1 MEVKIIFEIEEG
13 SKPIIENLSKALKVL
28 GNTAVLSS
36 SAGNIIGKVE
46 KFMQPVPAEEEYA
59 RQETGDWQ
67 TNDVKVEP
75 EKKEEIPD
83 VEKEEPSKE
92 EIPDSKKEPEEPK
105 KKKAKS
111 ETKKTDPVP
120 TVKVEYTRGD
130 LARVGREL
138 ANQGKRDEV
147 LKAFTK
153 FHAVS
158 LADIQPED
166 FNALAQIYI
175 DLGGKF

>member
-13 SKPIIENLSKALKVL
+13 SKPIIEKLSKALMVL
-28 GNTAVLSS
+28 GNTATISS
-36 SAGNIIGKVE
+36 PAGNIIGKVE
-46 KFMQPVPAEEEYA
+46 KFVQQVPAEEEYEE
-59 RQETGDWQ
+59 QEKGDWQ
-67 TNDVKVEP
+67 TNDVKAES
-75 EKKEEIPD
+75 EKT
-83 VEKEEPSKE
+83 EK
-92 EIPDSKKEPEEPK
+92 IPDSEKEPEEPK
-105 KKKAKS
+105 KKKTKS

-120 TVKVEYTRGD
+120 TVKAEYTRGD

-158 LADIQPED
+158 LADIKPED

-175 DLGGKF
+175 ELGGKF

>member
-1 MEVKIIFEIEEG
+1 MEVKIIFAIEEG
-13 SKPIIENLSKALKVL
+13 SKPIIENLSKALMVL
-28 GNTAVLSS
+28 GNTAVISS
-36 SAGNIIGKVE
+36 PAGNIIGKVE
-46 KFMQPVPAEEEYA
+46 KFVQTEPAEDEYA
-59 RQETGDWQ
+59 RQKIGDWQ
-67 TNDVKVEP
+67 TNDVKDIESEEEVS
-75 EKKEEIPD
+75 KKEE
-83 VEKEEPSKE
+83 S
-92 EIPDSKKEPEEPK
+92 DSEKEPEEPK
-105 KKKAKS
+105 KKKTKS

-120 TVKVEYTRGD
+120 TVKVEYTRGA

-138 ANQGKRDEV
+138 ANQGKKDEV

-166 FNALAQIYI
+166 FNTLAQIYI

>member
-1 MEVKIIFEIEEG
+1 MEIKVLFEIEEG
-13 SKPIIENLSKALKVL
+13 SKPIIENLSKALMVL
-28 GNTAVLSS
+28 GNTAVISS
-36 SAGNIIGKVE
+36 SAGNIIGKVD
-46 KFMQPVPAEEEYA
+46 KFVQTEPAEEEYA

-67 TNDVKVEP
+67 TNDVKDIESEEEAP
-75 EKKEEIPD
+75 KKEESD
-83 VEKEEPSKE
+83 SEKESE
-92 EIPDSKKEPEEPK
+92 ESK
-105 KKKAKS
+105 KKKTKS
-111 ETKKTDPVP
+111 ETKKTDPIP

-175 DLGGKF
+175 ELGGKF

>member
-59 RQETGDWQ
+59 RQETEDRQ
-67 TNDVKVEP
+67 TNDVKDIKSE
-75 EKKEEIPD
+75 EEASKKEE
-83 VEKEEPSKE
+83 
-92 EIPDSKKEPEEPK
+92 PDSEKEPEEPK

>member
-83 VEKEEPSKE
+83 SEKEQ
-92 EIPDSKKEPEEPK
+92 EEPK

-120 TVKVEYTRGD
+120 TVKAEYTRGD

>member
-13 SKPIIENLSKALKVL
+13 SKPIIENLSKALMVL
-28 GNTAVLSS
+28 GNTAVISS
-36 SAGNIIGKVE
+36 PAGNIIGKVE
-46 KFMQPVPAEEEYA
+46 KFVQ
-59 RQETGDWQ
+59 TGDWQ
-67 TNDVKVEP
+67 TNDVKDIES
-75 EKKEEIPD
+75 EEEASKKEE
-83 VEKEEPSKE
+83 
-92 EIPDSKKEPEEPK
+92 PDSEKEPEEPK
-105 KKKAKS
+105 KKKTKS

-120 TVKVEYTRGD
+120 TVKAEYTRGD

-175 DLGGKF
+175 ELGGKF

>member
-1 MEVKIIFEIEEG
+1 MEIKVLFEIEEG
-13 SKPIIENLSKALKVL
+13 SKPIIENLSKALMVL
-28 GNTAVLSS
+28 GNTAVISS
-36 SAGNIIGKVE
+36 PSGNIIGKVE
-46 KFMQPVPAEEEYA
+46 KFVQTEPAEEEYA
-59 RQETGDWQ
+59 RQEIGDWQ
-67 TNDVKVEP
+67 TNDVKNIES
-75 EKKEEIPD
+75 EEEASKKEE
-83 VEKEEPSKE
+83 
-92 EIPDSKKEPEEPK
+92 PDSEKEPEEPK
-105 KKKAKS
+105 KKKTKS

-120 TVKVEYTRGD
+120 TVKAEYTRGD

-175 DLGGKF
+175 ELGGKF

>member
-1 MEVKIIFEIEEG
+1 MEVKIIIEIEEG

-46 KFMQPVPAEEEYA
+46 KFVQTEPAEEEYV

-67 TNDVKVEP
+67 TNDVKDIESEEVS
-75 EKKEEIPD
+75 KKEE
-83 VEKEEPSKE
+83 
-92 EIPDSKKEPEEPK
+92 PDSEKEPEEPK
-105 KKKAKS
+105 KKKTKS
-111 ETKKTDPVP
+111 EIKKTDPVP
-120 TVKVEYTRGD
+120 TVKAEYTRGD